1 MLIFDLILFL
11 SLCLFSSISISGW
24 GKILNSDEQNN
35 LLINFFLGF
44 IPITLLITSLH
55 FVIKIDTYQ
64 YIIIFFI
71 GLGIFFY
78 RFNITKNKI
87 SIFFIKIFFML
98 IPIYISQKFHE
109 DFGYYHLPY
118 VINFANEKIIFGLGN
133 INDAFVHNSIW
144 LNVLPIFNLKNNFN
158 YLMTPTFLVYS
169 IFVIFSINE
178 ILKNKNIKISS
189 LFLVIIIFYFILK
202 FTRISEF
209 GNDLPALVF
218 AILSIYFFFKFLE
231 NPDLKKKK
239 KFFFL
244 NLSFAIFAI
253 LIKFSVIPIIFL
265 SLYLFIDK
273 FKLLRVEIFK
283 IKYLTIYLLIIIFF
297 LQQFIYTG
305 CLVFPSNFTCF
316 NLSWFNEGFIELRSK
331 LELTNKSYSAYKNLY
346 SEENYLKNFNWLIP
360 WFKRNF
366 LEIAEH
372 ILTIIL
378 PVILFIFFNKKKQNA
393 LNINKKEIIIFTF
406 FLIFGFFYWLKFSP
420 VFRFG
425 IIYFLCLFFLLFIFI
440 FKKKGF
446 SKKVFIYFISLFLIF
461 NFTKNI
467 LRIKNE
473 KNIFF
478 GLKIIKNEFKINENA
493 RSNYIKINMPN
504 DKLNAQKGHGW
515 QGRLCWDIN
524 FICSRNPIIV
534 YKEKKFNYLIVSPIK
549 K

>member
-1 MLIFDLILFL
+1 
-11 SLCLFSSISISGW
+11 
-24 GKILNSDEQNN
+24 
-35 LLINFFLGF
+35 
-44 IPITLLITSLH
+44 
-55 FVIKIDTYQ
+55 
-64 YIIIFFI
+64 
-71 GLGIFFY
+71 
-78 RFNITKNKI
+78 
-87 SIFFIKIFFML
+87 ML

-118 VINFANEKIIFGLGN
+118 VINFTNEKIIFGLGN
-133 INDAFVHNSIW
+133 INYAFVHNSIW
-144 LNVLPIFNLKNNFN
+144 LNILPIFNLKNNFN
-158 YLMTPTFLVYS
+158 YLMIPTFLVYS

-189 LFLVIIIFYFILK
+189 LFLVITIFYFILK

-231 NPDLKKKK
+231 NIDLKKKK
-239 KFFFL
+239 KIFFL
-244 NLSFAIFAI
+244 NLCFAIFAI

-273 FKLLRVEIFK
+273 FKLLRGEIFK
-283 IKYLTIYLLIIIFF
+283 IKYLIIYLLIIVYF

-316 NLSWFNEGFIELRSK
+316 NLSWFNEGFIELSSK

-393 LNINKKEIIIFTF
+393 LTIDKKEIIIFTF
-406 FLIFGFFYWLKFSP
+406 FVILGFFFWLKFSP

-425 IIYFLCLFFLLFIFI
+425 IIYFLCLFLLFFV
-440 FKKKGF
+440 FFYKKKNF
-446 SKKVFIYFISLFLIF
+446 SKKVFIYFISIFLIF

-493 RSNYIKINMPN
+493 KSDYIKINMPN
-504 DKLNAQKGHGW
+504 DKLNAQMGHGW

-534 YKEKKFNYLIVSPIK
+534 DKEKKFNYLIISPIK